1 MIREITT
8 AAQMIS
14 TATATTS
21 LVHQRVRM
29 TSPVSVA
36 LLTACAA
43 AARVPTDP
51 GQQEK
56 LER

>member
-1 MIREITT
+1 MISEITT
-8 AAQMIS
+8 AAQMIR

-36 LLTACAA
+36 LPPACAA
-43 AARVPTDP
+43 AARVPTDA
-51 GQQEK
+51 GQSEK
-56 LER
+56 PER